1 MCNCKQTVRVLMRLY
16 PGFHLEHMAMR
27 VTDDSEMNNI
37 GGEFDGSELHLR
49 DNPVH
54 VSIVVKDFKFCP
66 FCGKSSTTTENQ
78 SWKIHKVALCH
89 QDLPEADLTIVP
101 RAFSFVQI
109 FKVHLLSA
117 ELQSPSLF
125 KGRWIAK
132 RDGRVEVSLLNKLQ
146 PPPPLRADSSLKRR
160 RGSADYLLL
169 NLAKC
174 AKALLA
180 SAIRC
185 TSSLFF
191 IATPVLL

>member
-78 SWKIHKVALCH
+78 S
-89 QDLPEADLTIVP
+89 
-101 RAFSFVQI
+101 
-109 FKVHLLSA
+109 
-117 ELQSPSLF
+117 
-125 KGRWIAK
+125 
-132 RDGRVEVSLLNKLQ
+132 
-146 PPPPLRADSSLKRR
+146 
-160 RGSADYLLL
+160 
-169 NLAKC
+169 
-174 AKALLA
+174 
-180 SAIRC
+180 
-185 TSSLFF
+185 
-191 IATPVLL
+191 